1 MTDARSK
8 ASPVRARR
16 PDFGRAS
23 WWLPVLILAGV
34 LADLAIIRLL
44 FF

>member
-1 MTDARSK
+1 MKVVRSK
-8 ASPVRARR
+8 ASPARARR